1 MSARGVKGKKRKK
14 TKPDNPAQSKRFI
27 ESAKALGLD
36 PSGKAF
42 ERAMDI
48 LAQKTQKKR

>member
-1 MSARGVKGKKRKK
+1 MSTQRGKGKKRRR
-14 TKPDNPAQSKRFI
+14 KPDNPAQSKRFI

-42 ERAMDI
+42 ERVIDE
-48 LAQKTQKKR
+48 LLPTKKRK

>member
-36 PSGKAF
+36 PGGKEF
-42 ERAMDI
+42 ERAMDS
-48 LAQKTQKKR
+48 LLKPKGRKK